1 MKLFFLWDLDKS
13 KLKLMRGRQM
23 VCLLRA
29 NPVPGQT
36 REKPLLGVMKYSVM
50 VGASERSTP
59 YYWRVGSSI

>member
-36 REKPLLGVMKYSVM
+36 REKPL
-50 VGASERSTP
+50 ARS
-59 YYWRVGSSI
+59 YEILSYGRGQ